1 MPTFS
6 AIEQEISN
14 MLDIPDEELDEKQ
27 RLALDAYL
35 EELGS
40 QEQEKVD
47 NFAQFIRIEGA
58 RAEAL
63 KAEAARLAS
72 KARTAANRIN
82 YLKERY
88 LDAMQRNGLQ
98 KVRGQIYA
106 LSVRASDVVTITNE
120 AILPEKFVME
130 KTTIMP
136 DKLAIKDALKKG
148 EAVPGA
154 ILDKSYSLRVA

>member
-1 MPTFS
+1 MTF
-6 AIEQEISN
+6 AQIQEEIAG
-14 MLDIPDEELDEKQ
+14 MLDIPDDELNEEQ

-72 KARTAANRIN
+72 KARTAANRIS

-106 LSVRASDVVTITNE
+106 ISVRTSDIVTITNE

-148 EAVPGA
+148 ESVPGA

>member
-6 AIEQEISN
+6 TIEQEISN
-14 MLDIPDEELDEKQ
+14 MLDIPDDELNEEQ
-27 RLALDAYL
+27 RLALDSYL

-63 KAEAARLAS
+63 KVEAARLAS
-72 KARTAANRIN
+72 KARTASNRIA
-82 YLKERY
+82 YLKQRY
-88 LDAMQRNGLQ
+88 LDTMQRNGLQ

-106 LSVRASDVVTITNE
+106 LSVRATDIVSITNQD
-120 AILPEKFVME
+120 ALPEQYIRV
-130 KTTIMP
+130 KTTIEP
-136 DKLAIKDALKKG
+136 DKVALKAALKEG
-148 EAVPGA
+148 QEIPGA
-154 ILDKSYSLRVA
+154 ALSQSFSLQVA

>member
-1 MPTFS
+1 MTF
-6 AIEQEISN
+6 AQIQEEIAG
-14 MLDIPDEELDEKQ
+14 MLDIPDDELNEEQ
-27 RLALDAYL
+27 RHALDAYL

-47 NFAQFIRIEGA
+47 NFAQFVRIEGA

-72 KARTAANRIN
+72 KARTAANRIS

>member
-14 MLDIPDEELDEKQ
+14 MLDIPDEKLDEKQ

-72 KARTAANRIN
+72 KARTAANRIA
-82 YLKERY
+82 YLKDRY

-106 LSVRASDVVTITNE
+106 ISVRASDIVTITNE

-136 DKLAIKDALKKG
+136 DKMAIKDALKKG
-148 EAVPGA
+148 EAIPGA

>member
-1 MPTFS
+1 MTF
-6 AIEQEISN
+6 AQIQEEIAG
-14 MLDIPDEELDEKQ
+14 MLDIPDDELNEEQ

-47 NFAQFIRIEGA
+47 NFAQFVRIEGA

-72 KARTAANRIN
+72 KARTAANRIS

-120 AILPEKFVME
+120 AILPEKFVLE

-148 EAVPGA
+148 ESVPGA

>member
-1 MPTFS
+1 MTF
-6 AIEQEISN
+6 AQIQEEIAG
-14 MLDIPDEELDEKQ
+14 MLDIPDDELNEEQ

-47 NFAQFIRIEGA
+47 NFAQFVRIEGA

-63 KAEAARLAS
+63 KTEAARLAS
-72 KARTAANRIN
+72 KARTAANRIS

-120 AILPEKFVME
+120 AILPEKYVME

-136 DKLAIKDALKKG
+136 DKLAIRDALKKG

>member
-1 MPTFS
+1 MTF
-6 AIEQEISN
+6 AQIQEEIAG
-14 MLDIPDEELDEKQ
+14 MLDIPDDELNEEQ

-47 NFAQFIRIEGA
+47 NFAQFVRIEGA

-72 KARTAANRIN
+72 KARTAANRIS

-106 LSVRASDVVTITNE
+106 LSVRAADVVTITNE

-136 DKLAIKDALKKG
+136 DKLAIRDALKKG
-148 EAVPGA
+148 EDVPGA

>member
-1 MPTFS
+1 MTF
-6 AIEQEISN
+6 AQIQEEIAG
-14 MLDIPDEELDEKQ
+14 MLDVPDEELTDEQ
-27 RLALDAYL
+27 RETMCAYL
-35 EELGS
+35 DELGS

-47 NFAQFIRIEGA
+47 NFAQFVRIEGA

-63 KAEAARLAS
+63 KTEAARLAS
-72 KARTAANRIN
+72 KARTAANRIS

-88 LDAMQRNGLQ
+88 LNAMQRNGLQ

-136 DKLAIKDALKKG
+136 DKLAIRDALKKG
-148 EAVPGA
+148 EDVPGA

>member
-1 MPTFS
+1 MTF
-6 AIEQEISN
+6 AQIQEEIAG
-14 MLDIPDEELDEKQ
+14 MLDIPDDELNEEQ

-63 KAEAARLAS
+63 KTEAARLAS
-72 KARTAANRIN
+72 KARTAANRIS

-136 DKLAIKDALKKG
+136 DKLAIRDALKKG